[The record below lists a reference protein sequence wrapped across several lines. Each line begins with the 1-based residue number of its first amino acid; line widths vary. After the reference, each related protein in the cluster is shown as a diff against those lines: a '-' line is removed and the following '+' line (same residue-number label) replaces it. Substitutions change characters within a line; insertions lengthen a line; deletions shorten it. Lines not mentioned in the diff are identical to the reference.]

1 MTQYQILV
9 ADDDILIL
17 TTISNGLKKAGYDVI
32 EAHDG
37 EAAVRL
43 GCELY
48 PDLAVLDI
56 RMPGISGI
64 DAARALREKAGISSI
79 FLTAHTEEEIVGLAS
94 EEGALGYL
102 VKPVDTHQ
110 LIPSIKAALERSAEI
125 KRLQQNG
132 ENLANAM
139 HSSRDISVAIGIYM
153 ERYDVVEEEA
163 TRVLRD
169 FARSESR
176 KLAAVAKEL
185 VQATQHKNELINRI
199 HKRSTKPKG
208 T

>member
-1 MTQYQILV
+1 MKQCQILV

-43 GCELY
+43 GCELR

-64 DAARALREKAGISSI
+64 ETARQLREKAGISSI
-79 FLTAHTEEEIVGLAS
+79 FLTAYAEEEIVKLAS

-102 VKPVDTHQ
+102 VKPVDAHQ

-125 KRLQQNG
+125 KKLQRNG
-132 ENLANAM
+132 ENLATAM
-139 HSSRDISVAIGIYM
+139 QSGREISVAIGIYM
-153 ERYDVVEEEA
+153 ERYNVVEDEA
-163 TRVLRD
+163 LRVLRD

-176 KLAAVAKEL
+176 KLSAVCKEL
-185 VQATQHKNELINRI
+185 VEATQHKNELINRI
-199 HKRSTKPKG
+199 HHRGNTTQQS
-208 T
+208 

>member
-1 MTQYQILV
+1 MKQDRILV

-17 TTISNGLKKAGYDVI
+17 TTISDGLKKAGYDVI

-43 GCELY
+43 GCELL

-64 DAARALREKAGISSI
+64 EAAKQLRECAGVGSL
-79 FLTAHTEEEIVGLAS
+79 FLTAYAEEEMVRLAS

-102 VKPVDTHQ
+102 VKPVNAQQ
-110 LIPSIKAALERSAEI
+110 LLPSIAAALERASEI
-125 KRLQQNG
+125 KQLQQKG
-132 ENLANAM
+132 ENLATAM
-139 HSSRDISVAIGIYM
+139 QSGREISIAIGIYM
-153 ERYDVVEEEA
+153 ERYNVVEDEA
-163 TRVLRD
+163 QRVLRSY
-169 FARSESR
+169 ARSESR

-199 HKRSTKPKG
+199 HQQSKTTS
-208 T
+208 